1 MSGTECCVEVING
14 KNEQYVPKEAVRAKK
29 VSKGHT
35 LWLSKQSSLLFSLP
49 SVMLLVHSSYKP
61 LYIL

>member
-14 KNEQYVPKEAVRAKK
+14 KNEQYVPKEAVR
-29 VSKGHT
+29 VSNGHT
-35 LWLSKQSSLLFSLP
+35 LWLSKQSSLLFFLS